1 MQLLFEQ
8 LLNGLAIGSIYA
20 LITLGLALVYG
31 ILGILHVAHAG
42 VYTVGAYMG
51 LWLYS
56 ITGSLLVAIPGS
68 MAACS
73 VLGVTIERF
82 IYFPLLKYPPYVPL
96 ISSIAL
102 FLGLEETCRIIAG
115 PDLLTF
121 PAELPFPSFT
131 IGDVFISPT
140 LSAVYLV
147 TVIVLVFLWFVTT
160 KTEFGLAMRASSQ
173 DRDVASSL
181 GVSSRRV
188 VDTTFAISSSIAA
201 LAGILVAIYY
211 NQVYSTMGAMPAYK
225 TLALIVVGGM
235 GSVPGA
241 VLASIL
247 LGLGETMLIG
257 FAKIPMPRDALA
269 FIAMIIVLMWKPTG
283 LLGRK

>member
-1 MQLLFEQ
+1 LQLLFEQ
-8 LLNGLAIGSIYA
+8 LLNGLAIGFIYA

-42 VYTVGAYMG
+42 VYAVGAYAG

-56 ITGSLLVAIPGS
+56 VTGTLLAAIPGS
-68 MAACS
+68 ILVCA
-73 VLGVTIERF
+73 VLGVAIERF
-82 IYFPLLKYPPYVPL
+82 VYFPLLKYPPYVPL

-102 FLGLEETCRIIAG
+102 FLGLEEICRIIAG

-121 PAELPFPSFT
+121 PAKVPFPSFT
-131 IGDVFISPT
+131 VGGVFVSST
-140 LSAVYLV
+140 QTAVYSV

-160 KTEFGLAMRASSQ
+160 KTEFGLAMRGASQ
-173 DRDVASSL
+173 DMEVASSL
-181 GVSSRRV
+181 GVDSQRV
-188 VDTTFAISSSIAA
+188 VDATFVIGSSIAA
-201 LAGILVAIYY
+201 LAGILVGIYY
-211 NQVYSTMGAMPAYK
+211 NQVYPTMGAMPAYK

-235 GSVPGA
+235 GSAPGA

-247 LGLGETMLIG
+247 LGLGETLLIG
-257 FAKIPMPRDALA
+257 FANIPMPRDALA
-269 FIAMIIVLMWKPTG
+269 FIAMIVVLMWKPTG